1 MIPTTLG
8 EKIAFYRRE
17 KKWSQEDLE
26 EYSGVSRTQIG
37 RIERNECKPKVETI
51 KWIEE
56 ALGLPQGKLLR
67 TVQFAT
73 AVDDP
78 ITEIESVLENSKLNQ
93 NQMKKV
99 QIIVELICRIVN
111 DGKK

>member
-37 RIERNECKPKVETI
+37 RIERDISNPGVATLDLLEK
-51 KWIEE
+51 
-56 ALGLPQGKLLR
+56 ALGLPRDDLLR
-67 TVQFAT
+67 KVQVPA
-73 AVDDP
+73 AIDDSVRA
-78 ITEIESVLENSKLNQ
+78 IESSLALSRLNRD
-93 NQMKKV
+93 QMKNM
-99 QIIVELICRIVN
+99 QMIVDLICEIAN
-111 DGKK
+111 K

>member
-8 EKIAFYRRE
+8 EKITFYRRE

-78 ITEIESVLENSKLNQ
+78 ITEIESVLERCLRIQNS
-93 NQMKKV
+93 
-99 QIIVELICRIVN
+99 IRI
-111 DGKK
+111 K

>member
-8 EKIAFYRRE
+8 EKVAFYRRQ

-26 EYSGVSRTQIG
+26 EYSGVSRNQIG
-37 RIERNECKPKVETI
+37 RIERDECRPKLETLE
-51 KWIEE
+51 WIEE

-67 TVQFAT
+67 NVQLST

-78 ITEIESVLENSKLNQ
+78 ILEIESVLENSKLNQ
-93 NQMKKV
+93 KQIKNL
-99 QIIVELICRIVN
+99 QIIVELICKIVN
-111 DGKK
+111 EGRK

>member
-8 EKIAFYRRE
+8 EKVAIYRRQ

-26 EYSGVSRTQIG
+26 EYSGVSRNQIG
-37 RIERNECKPKVETI
+37 RIERDECRPKLETLE
-51 KWIEE
+51 WIEE

-67 TVQFAT
+67 NVQLST

-78 ITEIESVLENSKLNQ
+78 ILEIESTLENSKLNQ
-93 NQMKKV
+93 KQIKNL
-99 QIIVELICRIVN
+99 QIIVELICKIAN
-111 DGKK
+111 EGKK

>member
-8 EKIAFYRRE
+8 EKIAYYRRE

-67 TVQFAT
+67 NAQLAT
-73 AVDDP
+73 AIDDP
-78 ITEIESVLENSKLNQ
+78 IMEIESVLESSKLNQ
-93 NQMKKV
+93 KQMKNV

-111 DGKK
+111 EGKK

>member
-8 EKIAFYRRE
+8 EKVAFYRRE

-37 RIERNECKPKVETI
+37 RIERDECKPKVETI
-51 KWIEE
+51 EWIED

-67 TVQFAT
+67 NVQLTT
-73 AVDDP
+73 AIDDP
-78 ITEIESVLENSKLNQ
+78 ITEIESVLERSKLNQ
-93 NQMKKV
+93 KQMKNM
-99 QIIVELICRIVN
+99 QIIIELICRIVN
-111 DGKK
+111 EGKK